1 MMKKT
6 YISPQTQVKEMDAEL
21 IFCAS
26 EIVSGTSLPDGKAS
40 DQYETLSREYNIW
53 DDDENDDY

>member
-26 EIVSGTSLPDGKAS
+26 EVVPGTSLPDGKAS

-53 DDDENDDY
+53 DGDY

>member
-26 EIVSGTSLPDGKAS
+26 EVGREMLDNRLEKIGKPLTTN
-40 DQYETLSREYNIW
+40 DYPRNK
-53 DDDENDDY
+53 DDIPHKLI